1 MQQDSILSHIHS
13 PEDLKKLK
21 DKQLPALCE
30 EIREVLIQTVSHTG
44 GHLSSNLGV
53 VELTV
58 ALHRVMDCPTDQI
71 VWDVGHQ
78 CYTHKLLTGRFRQ
91 FDTLR
96 KMDGLSGFPCPS
108 ESPYDAFVAGH
119 SSTAV
124 SAANG
129 IAKAKALLGQE
140 GYTIAVLGDGALTG
154 GLAYEGLTNA
164 GRSHDKLIVIL
175 NDNRMSINK
184 NVGFVARHL
193 ATLRSQNHYIRIKHG
208 IANFIRYIPL
218 IGKPFYRLLLR
229 AKLNLKYAMY
239 DSSTLFEDMGF
250 YYFGPIDG
258 HNLHD
263 LMQALRAAKT
273 VGKPVLLHVDTIK
286 GRGYTHAMR
295 EPDTYHGVAGFDVES
310 GQTPPSAPSYSS
322 VFGKALTN
330 MATKDER
337 ICAVTASMQS
347 GTGLNGFAQ
356 AFPKRC
362 FDVGIAEEHAVTFS
376 SGMAAGGLLP
386 VFAVYSTFLQRSYD
400 QILNDTA
407 ISGNH
412 IVLAIDRAGIV
423 PEDGITHQGI
433 FDVAFLHT
441 IPGVTIFSP
450 SCFKELRHC
459 LRKAVYETE
468 GIAAVRYPRGGELPL
483 GGYQP
488 DEGAYVF
495 REEPESDTLLVTYGR
510 EFAHVLQAAR
520 ELGKTETPVS
530 VLKLLQIRP
539 LEEDCI
545 IGALKYRRILFF
557 EEGTTHGGVAEAFG
571 CRLLTHGYT
580 GRYEIHAIDNFI
592 PTCTVEQGLALT
604 GLDAEGV
611 RRAVLSV
618 PDGEAAP

>member
-1 MQQDSILSHIHS
+1 MQDDSILSQIHS
-13 PEDLKKLK
+13 PADLKKLNT
-21 DKQLPALCE
+21 KQLPRLCE
-30 EIREVLIQTVSHTG
+30 EIRQTLIRTVSHTG

-58 ALHRVMDCPTDQI
+58 ALHRVMDCPTDRI

-78 CYTHKLLTGRFRQ
+78 CYTHKLLTGRYGQ

-96 KMDGLSGFPCPS
+96 QMGGLSGFPNPS

-129 IAKAKALLGQE
+129 MAKAQALLGQE
-140 GYTIAVLGDGALTG
+140 GYTVAVLGDGALTG

-193 ATLRSQNHYIRIKHG
+193 ATLRSQNHYLRIKRG
-208 IANFIRYIPL
+208 ISSFIRHIPL
-218 IGKPFYRLLLR
+218 FGKPLYRLLLR

-239 DSSTLFEDMGF
+239 DSSTLFEEMGF

-263 LMQALRAAKT
+263 LTQALKAAKT

-286 GRGYTHAMR
+286 GQGYAHAMR
-295 EPDTYHGVAGFDVES
+295 EPDTYHGVSGFDVES
-310 GQTPPSAPSYSS
+310 GRTPPSAPSYSS
-322 VFGKALTN
+322 VFGKELTD
-330 MATKDER
+330 MAAKDGR
-337 ICAVTASMQS
+337 ICAVTASMQA
-347 GTGLNGFAQ
+347 GTGLSGFAQ

-423 PEDGITHQGI
+423 PDDGITHQGI
-433 FDVAFLHT
+433 FDVAFLRT
-441 IPGVTIFSP
+441 IPGVTLFSP
-450 SCFKELRHC
+450 ACFKELKHC
-459 LRKAVYETE
+459 LHRAVYETK
-468 GIAAVRYPRGGELPL
+468 GIAAVRYPRGEEAPLVGYRPDGEAFTL
-483 GGYQP
+483 
-488 DEGAYVF
+488 
-495 REEPESDTLLVTYGR
+495 REEPGASTLLVTYGR
-510 EFAHVLQAAR
+510 EFAPVLQAAR
-520 ELGKTETPVS
+520 ELKRAGTPVS
-530 VLKLLQIRP
+530 VLKLLQVLP
-539 LEEDCI
+539 LPTAGVDS
-545 IGALKYRRILFF
+545 ALGYRRILFF
-557 EEGTTHGGVAEAFG
+557 EEGTAHGGAAEAFG
-571 CRLLTHGYT
+571 CALLERGYT
-580 GRYEIHAIDNFI
+580 GRYEIHAIDGFL
-592 PTCTVEQGLALT
+592 PTCTVEQGLRLA
-604 GLDAEGV
+604 GLDTGSIC
-611 RRAVLSV
+611 RAVD
-618 PDGEAAP
+618 PAFCGETAS